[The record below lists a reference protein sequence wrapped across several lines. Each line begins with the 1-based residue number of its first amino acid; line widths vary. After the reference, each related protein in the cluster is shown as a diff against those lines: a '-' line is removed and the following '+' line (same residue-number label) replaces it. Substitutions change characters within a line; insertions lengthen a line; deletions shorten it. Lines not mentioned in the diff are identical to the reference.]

1 MLDIVTKAGQY
12 KRAHQNCTFN
22 ACSAS
27 DRRVTRSLSTT
38 EETDKEAALAKA
50 QQLRLKRMLWG
61 FASQSVS
68 SLIVIGLCIFDL
80 LSLQPALIYF
90 VAILFI
96 DLAFVLMLKSGINL
110 RFSDPSMTA
119 AQIIAPLWPAIYAM
133 YFVSDPQ
140 ARTAFLMTAITGLL
154 FGSFALSR
162 SGMLKVGSLILVS
175 YLVLLTALDVSAPE
189 RLNWQVEVIIVF
201 TYAMVLLTVAYLA
214 SFIANMRLSLKE
226 KNRQLAELAL
236 RDPLTQ
242 LPNRRSLMEQLG
254 QEVARV
260 ERRTPEQNH
269 LCISMLDVDHFKR
282 INDTWGHDAGDAI
295 LCQISDA
302 LRKIMRQGDFL
313 GRFGGEEFV
322 IILPESTLEAAQL
335 TAKRIQECVAALEF
349 AELPPGAKITVS
361 QGLAVYRA
369 NERIEAT
376 IKRADDALYAAKKAG
391 RNQVVVGEP
400 LG

>member
-1 MLDIVTKAGQY
+1 MSIPDEQ
-12 KRAHQNCTFN
+12 
-22 ACSAS
+22 
-27 DRRVTRSLSTT
+27 
-38 EETDKEAALAKA
+38 DKTAALAKA
-50 QQLRLKRMLWG
+50 QRLRLKRMLWG

-68 SLIVIGLCIFDL
+68 SLIVVGLVIFDM

-90 VAILFI
+90 CAILLI
-96 DLAFVLMLKSGINL
+96 DLAFVVTLKSGVNL
-110 RFSDPSMTA
+110 RFNDPSMTA
-119 AQIIAPLWPAIYAM
+119 AQIIAPLWPAIFVM
-133 YFVSDPQ
+133 YFVTDPQ

-162 SGMLKVGSLILVS
+162 SGMLQVGSLILVS
-175 YLVLLTALDVSAPE
+175 YLVLLAALDVSAPQ
-189 RLNWQVEVIIVF
+189 RLNWQVEIIIVF

-226 KNRQLAELAL
+226 KNRQLVELAL

-242 LPNRRSLMEQLG
+242 LPNRRSLMDQLG

-260 ERRTPEQNH
+260 ERRTPEKNH

-282 INDTWGHDAGDAI
+282 INDTWGHDVGDAI

-302 LRKIMRQGDFL
+302 LRMIMRQGDFL

-335 TAKRIQECVAALEF
+335 TAIRIQECVAALEF
-349 AELPPGAKITVS
+349 AELPPGEKITVS

-369 NERIEAT
+369 DERIEAT
-376 IKRADDALYAAKKAG
+376 IKRADDALYAAKNAG
-391 RNQVVVGEP
+391 RNQVVVGEEVS
-400 LG
+400 